1 VLCLCMQLVGY
12 VGSRKWPL
20 QMLLGLF
27 RQCYSAVEIEGPSQ
41 LSSALDRLVDNGLL
55 KLKRI
60 GSDEICFGDQLAEAE
75 SAVRD
80 ILMPKQFYMGMA
92 TRLAKEMGTKQYGF

>member
-60 GSDEICFGDQLAEAE
+60 GCDEICFGDQLAEAE
-75 SAVRD
+75 SRGAMSQHLDSRPPFHDLIV
-80 ILMPKQFYMGMA
+80 YMV
-92 TRLAKEMGTKQYGF
+92 QYYRS